1 MDGAGGAGEQR
12 ALSVRGALLS
22 ATRAGIIPTLAWR
35 AQSLV
40 HTNSQAASLATSR
53 PLGVVTATA
62 WASQRRLLQ

>member
-12 ALSVRGALLS
+12 GLSVRGALRS
-22 ATRAGIIPTLAWR
+22 AAWAGIIPTLAWR

-40 HTNSQAASLATSR
+40 PTDSQAASPATSR
-53 PLGVVTATA
+53 PLGVVTATP